1 MPIKTSF
8 QTEDYLRSAALPQ
21 HGKTYTVIPHG
32 DIIDQTR
39 AELTL
44 AGFEIERE
52 LYKTTTNCD
61 VAQGIYHLK
70 HGDDQDM
77 GLMFAWS
84 NSYNKTMRFKCAIG
98 ARVFICTN
106 GMVSGDLS
114 SYQRRH
120 SGPTALQEA
129 VASIKAQMLTAKQH
143 FSTLIKDKEML
154 KTIVLSKKE
163 QSSIIGQLYADQEIL
178 TVSQMAVVKR
188 EMDKPS
194 FNYNA
199 DPNSAWSLYN
209 HITLSLKDSHPMTF
223 LSDHE
228 DVHKF
233 FVDEFGQLVSNS
245 VIAPEPDAPLEKE
258 EVLEEVLSTSEASYF
273 SGYDGVLFM

>member
-1 MPIKTSF
+1 MPIKTLF
-8 QTEDYLRSAALPQ
+8 QTEEYLRSAALPQ
-21 HGKTYTVIPHG
+21 HGKSYTVIPHG

-44 AGFEIERE
+44 AGFEIEHE
-52 LYKTTTNCD
+52 LYKTTVTCD

-70 HGDDQDM
+70 HGNDPDM

-98 ARVFICTN
+98 ARVFICMN

-129 VASIKAQMLTAKQH
+129 IASIKAQMTTAKLH
-143 FSTLIKDKEML
+143 FDRLVQDKEML
-154 KTIVLSKKE
+154 KIVLLSKKE

-194 FNYNA
+194 FSYNA
-199 DPNSAWSLYN
+199 DPNSAWALYN

-233 FVDEFGQLVSNS
+233 FVDEFGQLVANPI
-245 VIAPEPDAPLEKE
+245 VTPAPELPLHME
-258 EVLEEVLSTSEASYF
+258 EGVPEEISTILT
-273 SGYDGVLFM
+273 SGYEGVLFM

>member
-1 MPIKTSF
+1 MPIKTLF
-8 QTEDYLRSAALPQ
+8 QTEEYLRSAALPQ
-21 HGKTYTVIPHG
+21 HGKSYTVIPHG

-44 AGFEIERE
+44 AGFEIEHE
-52 LYKTTTNCD
+52 LYKTTLTCD

-70 HGDDQDM
+70 HGNDPDM

-98 ARVFICTN
+98 ARVFICMN

-129 VASIKAQMLTAKQH
+129 VASIKTQMTTAKLH
-143 FSTLIKDKEML
+143 FDRLVQDKEML
-154 KTIVLSKKE
+154 KTVLLSKKE

-178 TVSQMAVVKR
+178 TVSQMASVKR

-199 DPNSAWSLYN
+199 DPNSAWALYN
-209 HITLSLKDSHPMTF
+209 HITLSLKESHPMTF

-233 FVDEFGQLVSNS
+233 FVDEFGQLVTNAI
-245 VIAPEPDAPLEKE
+245 VTPAPESPLDME
-258 EVLEEVLSTSEASYF
+258 EGIPEEIASVLNT
-273 SGYDGVLFM
+273 SGYEGVLFM